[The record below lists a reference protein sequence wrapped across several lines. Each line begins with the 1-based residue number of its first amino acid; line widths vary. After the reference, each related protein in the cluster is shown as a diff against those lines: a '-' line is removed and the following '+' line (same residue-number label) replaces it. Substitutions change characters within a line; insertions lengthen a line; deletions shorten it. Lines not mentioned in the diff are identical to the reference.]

1 MPTDVLILRTHAA
14 DPCRDAALARFGAF
28 AELRLVAA
36 VTATRGPVHLPAG
49 VEGVMLDLP
58 WLKEA
63 GLATPPDWGWR
74 CGDYALYAVRRAVP
88 DARFYWLTDSD
99 VVVNARPDGFFAR
112 FAASDAD
119 LLAPGLRRRPPG
131 WAHHPAMA
139 RFGAEV
145 WGCLFSF
152 LRISGRAIDHLL
164 PRRQALLARWQAAN
178 AAGPQLKWPND
189 ESFVATE
196 LHDAGMPMADL
207 NDFGHRVYGRD
218 WGWHFPIHPAAP
230 AFDRPDGQIYHPV
243 AADTA
248 GFLRRIERTLPR
260 LEAAGDAGRIL
271 PGLARALKTLPLDA
285 GRPVGLDPRPEAEAA
300 LAALLA
306 ASVLPGL
313 GEGIQHLASGLFPP
327 REGVAE
333 ITHHAVTARPGPGWR
348 VAAADDFR
356 LGPAVAAPCL
366 PRGQATAYA
375 ADFATRRLAL
385 TLAPSGSGLLA
396 APFFYQAQ
404 REAARSVAL
413 LPFDRLAEAYPAVED
428 PSAAPLI
435 VMSPGRCGSTFMNGL
450 LAAAGLTAV
459 SEPDTFAQASGLM
472 GREAAQAGR
481 GAGACRADAVAVLR
495 ATVASLA
502 AATAT
507 EPDRLALK
515 LRSQANPAVAAI
527 RDAFPQARFVFLFR
541 DVESWVRSFVTA
553 FGHPAPRLVSS
564 LAAAIRA
571 CAMVAG
577 SGSRLAIMSYEQLA
591 RDPAAALE
599 ALAAAGLLA
608 GPAPGTAA
616 LEQVA
621 AADSQA
627 GTSVSREARAA
638 RGAGDDPAVTATLAA
653 FRDLWPAARPAAEIA
668 RLGLPF

>member
-1 MPTDVLILRTHAA
+1 
-14 DPCRDAALARFGAF
+14 
-28 AELRLVAA
+28 
-36 VTATRGPVHLPAG
+36 
-49 VEGVMLDLP
+49 
-58 WLKEA
+58 
-63 GLATPPDWGWR
+63 
-74 CGDYALYAVRRAVP
+74 
-88 DARFYWLTDSD
+88 
-99 VVVNARPDGFFAR
+99 
-112 FAASDAD
+112 
-119 LLAPGLRRRPPG
+119 
-131 WAHHPAMA
+131 MA
-139 RFGAEV
+139 RFGTEV

-196 LHDAGMPMADL
+196 LHAAGMPMADL
-207 NDFGHRVYGRD
+207 NDFGHRVYGRG

-230 AFDRPDGQIYHPV
+230 AFERPDGQIYHPV

-248 GFLRRIERTLPR
+248 GFLRRIERTLAR

-271 PGLARALKTLPLDA
+271 PGLTRALKTLPLEA
-285 GRPVGLDPRPEAEAA
+285 GRPAGLDVRPEAEAA
-300 LAALLA
+300 LAAMVA
-306 ASVLPGL
+306 ASALPGQ
-313 GEGIQHLASGLFPP
+313 GEGIGQLANELFPP

-333 ITHHAVTARPGPGWR
+333 ITHHAVAGRPGPGWR
-348 VAAADDFR
+348 VAAAADFR

-385 TLAPSGSGLLA
+385 TLTPSSTGLLA

-404 REAARSVAL
+404 REAARSVAF
-413 LPFDRLAEAYPAVED
+413 LPFDRLPEAYPAVGD
-428 PSAAPLI
+428 PAAAPLI
-435 VMSPGRCGSTFMNGL
+435 VMSPGRCGSTFMNVL

-459 SEPDTFAQASGLM
+459 SEPDTFAQAPGLM

-481 GAGACRADAVAVLR
+481 GADACRADAVAVLR

-502 AATAT
+502 CATAT
-507 EPDRLALK
+507 DTGRLALK
-515 LRSQANPAVAAI
+515 LRSQANPAAAAI
-527 RDAFPQARFVFLFR
+527 RDAFPQARFLFLFR
-541 DVESWVRSFVTA
+541 DAEPWVRSFVTA
-553 FGHPAPRLVSS
+553 FGHEAPRLVSN

-571 CAMVAG
+571 CALIADGGARV
-577 SGSRLAIMSYEQLA
+577 AIMTYEQLA

-599 ALAAAGLLA
+599 ALAATGLLA
-608 GPAPGTAA
+608 GPPPDPAA
-616 LEQVA
+616 LAQAA

-627 GTSVSREARAA
+627 GTAISREARAA
-638 RGAGDDPAVTATLAA
+638 RGAGEDPAVAATLAA
-653 FRDLWPAARPAAEIA
+653 FRELWPAARPSAEIA